1 MELKKNPKLELSRY
15 SGLFFNIGLVIALTM
30 VIVAFEWETVDRVS
44 SVDLGNVN
52 TQFEDVI
59 EDVPVTNQPPPP
71 PQVQQPQIV
80 EVPDE
85 EEIVEEIEID
95 LDVEITE
102 DTKIE
107 EVVFEAAPEE
117 EKADEVFTVVEEMPT
132 FPGGTGKFYEYVS
145 RNLEYPVKAKKAAV
159 EGRVILRF
167 VVGVEGDISNVEVL
181 RGIGFGCDEEAVR
194 VIQSS
199 PKWIP
204 GKQRGRSVKV
214 SVTVPLSFRLS

>member
-1 MELKKNPKLELSRY
+1 
-15 SGLFFNIGLVIALTM
+15 M
-30 VIVAFEWETVDRVS
+30 VVVAFEWETVDRVS
-44 SVDLGNVN
+44 AVDLGNVN
-52 TQFEDVI
+52 TQFEDVF
-59 EDVPVTNQPPPP
+59 EEVPVTNQPPPP

-107 EVVFEAAPEE
+107 DVVFEAAPEE

-145 RNLEYPVKAKKAAV
+145 QNLDYPTKAKKAAI